1 MFLIK
6 PDSWE
11 VKRTREKGVGI
22 FAKKEI
28 GASTVIGDYLGK
40 VIRTREYDLKN
51 DKKGLYLMY
60 YSDQASIY
68 PNLKKPDIHL
78 LNHSCRP
85 NCWIY
90 IYKGHT
96 LFFALKKIKP
106 GEELTISYLLS
117 PNDGTCSPCTHICK
131 CNSKHCTGTMHLPK
145 DKYEKWQSFQ
155 NSQKKKTKRAKVV
168 FGKNLTKLSFYPKTI
183 PNSPIYQ
190 SLLK

>member
-1 MFLIK
+1 
-6 PDSWE
+6 
-11 VKRTREKGVGI
+11 
-22 FAKKEI
+22 
-28 GASTVIGDYLGK
+28 
-40 VIRTREYDLKN
+40 
-51 DKKGLYLMY
+51 MY

-68 PNLKKPDIHL
+68 PNLKRPDIHL

-145 DKYEKWQSFQ
+145 DKYKKWQNFQ
-155 NSQKKKTKRAKVV
+155 NSQKRKTKRARVV

-183 PNSPIYQ
+183 PSSPIYQ